1 MLFSEE
7 VERVGGGGRG
17 RKGNERGKEE
27 TKEENEEEKKKRDLE
42 RDFSFTNILPA
53 LRIISQLS
61 LLCHFPPGVV
71 KLGLS

>member
-17 RKGNERGKEE
+17 RKEDERGKEMR
-27 TKEENEEEKKKRDLE
+27 EENEEEKRKRDLE

-53 LRIISQLS
+53 IRIISQLS